1 MAAAGKQTGIKKTTV
16 KKQDKG
22 RHKGGITHAS
32 IMADKSMT
40 RSEKDAIIRILGL
53 GKRVSA
59 GKTATAPIKK
69 GMTARQVRA
78 RSNRSRPGGD

>member
-22 RHKGGITHAS
+22 LHKGGITHAS
-32 IMADKSMT
+32 IMADTSMS

-59 GKTATAPIKK
+59 GKTATAPIK
-69 GMTARQVRA
+69 
-78 RSNRSRPGGD
+78 